1 LHHISDT
8 NKALKVMTS
17 KLKEN
22 APLLLYIYYNFENRS
37 SLFIILWKISNV
49 LRIFISKLPFR
60 IKKIVTDL
68 IALFI
73 YLPLAKINFLIDYLN
88 CGFIKLPLSFYK
100 NKSFYVMRN
109 DSLDRFGTS
118 LEKRFSK
125 KQIKE
130 LMIEASL
137 KDIVFYDK
145 EPYWIVLG
153 YKK

>member
-1 LHHISDT
+1 
-8 NKALKVMTS
+8 M
-17 KLKEN
+17 
-22 APLLLYIYYNFENRS
+22 F
-37 SLFIILWKISNV
+37 
-49 LRIFISKLPFR
+49 RIFISKLPFR

-68 IALFI
+68 IAFFV
-73 YLPLAKINFLIDYLN
+73 YLPLAKINYLIDYLN
-88 CGFIKLPLSFYK
+88 IGFIKLPLSFYK

-125 KQIKE
+125 KQIKK

-137 KDIVFYDK
+137 KEIVFYNK
-145 EPYWIVLG
+145 EPHWIALG